1 MLSVK
6 KILNKNVQGEIMTD
20 TITFADLEL
29 KLAMRENIEE
39 IRKAYNYALEK
50 HEGMKRLTGDDFI
63 THPLEVANI
72 LIDLNV
78 DDTTII
84 AALLHEVINNGNA
97 TFEDL
102 EENFGEDI
110 AKIVQSVSKINKL
123 ELPDNDERSA
133 IYLRKILVGLAEDV
147 RVLYIK
153 LADRLHNM
161 RTNWA
166 INPKKQKQKAEE
178 TMQVLVPI
186 AHRLGINS
194 IKSELENLSLYYLKP
209 DVYNDILEKLNNT
222 VEDLNDYL
230 EEMKE
235 SIIELLTEA
244 GIKFEI
250 KGRVK
255 SVYSI
260 YNKLNNGKKW
270 DNIYDILALR
280 VFVEQESDCYAV
292 IGLIHSRFRPM
303 QKRFKDYIASPK
315 ENMYQSLHTTV
326 FGVGDNVFE
335 IQVRTYEM
343 DEIAEKGLA
352 SHWSYKEKGAKK
364 IQNIMEQ
371 KLEMFRNVIEANEN
385 SQDIEF
391 ENAINNDIFT
401 DMIYVYTPKGDVVEL
416 PKGSTPLDFA
426 YRIHSHVGDTTVGAI
441 VNDQIVP
448 LTYELQN
455 DDIVKIKTNNL
466 ATPNKD
472 WLSFVKT
479 TQAKNKIKA
488 FFSKQDKE
496 EYIAKGKEIL
506 EKELRKRKLSFNEV
520 LTNEKIDKITK
531 DLKLKDL
538 DEIYLS
544 IGSLR
549 YTAGYIINL
558 TSEEKHTIEDA
569 LFERKENN
577 PKINYKSD
585 ILVEGAEN
593 IMVNI
598 AKCCLP
604 VKGDEIVG
612 YITKGQGISVH
623 KKDCPNI
630 LDKTERLVR
639 VNWNENST
647 NYYYSNIYVYTDI
660 PNNIMAEIITEI
672 GKKDAMVKSCN
683 AKEYKDNLIYEL
695 NIRIKN
701 SEELESVCNAL
712 LKMHNVVDVTNYL
725 KA

>member
-1 MLSVK
+1 M
-6 KILNKNVQGEIMTD
+6 KNEKD
-20 TITFADLEL
+20 TITFEKLEPRL
-29 KLAMRENIEE
+29 KKRENYEE
-39 IRKAYNYALEK
+39 IKRAYEYAFNEHK
-50 HEGMKRLTGDDFI
+50 EMKRLSGDDFI
-63 THPLEVANI
+63 THPLEVTKI
-72 LIDLNV
+72 LMDLNV

-84 AALLHEVINNGNA
+84 ASLLHEVINNGNT

-102 EENFGEDI
+102 KELFGDEV
-110 AKIVQSVSKINKL
+110 AMIVNSVSKINKL
-123 ELPDNDERSA
+123 ELPDNNEKSV

-166 INPKKQKQKAEE
+166 INPAKQKEKANE
-178 TMQVLVPI
+178 TMSVLVPI

-222 VEDLNDYL
+222 VAELDDYL

-235 SIIELLTEA
+235 SIIELLTDA
-244 GIKFEI
+244 GITFEI

-260 YNKLNNGKKW
+260 YNKLNNGKEWNK
-270 DNIYDILALR
+270 IYDILALR
-280 VFVEQESDCYAV
+280 VFVNTEAECYQV

-303 QKRFKDYIASPK
+303 PKRFKDYIASPK

-326 FGVGDNVFE
+326 FGVEGKVFE

-343 DEIAEKGLA
+343 DEIAEKGVA
-352 SHWSYKEKGAKK
+352 SHWSYKEKGTKK

-371 KLEMFRNVIEANEN
+371 KLEMFRNVIEASINESDVDFEATVN
-385 SQDIEF
+385 S
-391 ENAINNDIFT
+391 NIFSES
-401 DMIYVYTPKGDVVEL
+401 IYTYTPKGDVIEL
-416 PKGSTPLDFA
+416 PVGSTPIDFA
-426 YRIHSHVGDTTVGAI
+426 YRIHSKVGDTTVGAI

-448 LTYELQN
+448 LSYELQN
-455 DDIVKIKTNNL
+455 DDVVNIKTNAS

-472 WLSFVKT
+472 WINIAKT
-479 TQAKNKIKA
+479 NQAKNKIKA
-488 FFSKQDKE
+488 YFSKKDKE

-506 EKELRKRKLSFNEV
+506 EKELRKRRLAFNEV
-520 LTNEKIDKITK
+520 LTTDAINKITK

-538 DEIYLS
+538 DDLYLA

-558 TSEEKHTIEDA
+558 SSNDKHNVEDA
-569 LFERKENN
+569 LLERKREM

-585 ILVEGAEN
+585 ILVEGTPN

-598 AKCCLP
+598 AKCCMP
-604 VKGDEIVG
+604 VKGDEIIG

-623 KKDCPNI
+623 KKNCPNVP
-630 LDKTERLVR
+630 LSSERVID
-639 VNWNENST
+639 VAWNMEST
-647 NYYYSNIYVYTDI
+647 NYYYTNIYVTIKDTKDI
-660 PNNIMAEIITEI
+660 LAEVITEI
-672 GKKDAMVKSCN
+672 GKKDSLVRSCRTIE
-683 AKEYKDNLIYEL
+683 KEDRLIYEL
-695 NIRIKN
+695 NIRIKDK
-701 SEELESVCNAL
+701 EELEKIKNAI
-712 LKMHNVVDVTNYL
+712 LKISNVIEVSNSL
-725 KA
+725 